1 MVSCQ
6 SEPGDKTLIVLQ
18 HKYETFCKMSK
29 TVLLNGFLS
38 INWEGYEPGE
48 SIKGKGEASQAAN
61 DL

>member
-1 MVSCQ
+1 
-6 SEPGDKTLIVLQ
+6 
-18 HKYETFCKMSK
+18 MSK
-29 TVLLNGFLS
+29 TVLLNGFSS